1 MNLKLFYCQ
10 HCGKIIA
17 IVKNSC
23 SKTMCCEHPMLQLHV
38 NASHNLLEDNSTNFT
53 TNSKHCVPIISVK
66 GKTISVT
73 LGSKISTQKQFSP
86 SKQLDWLLI
95 QSGITSSRLNNPA
108 FSQITTPQD
117 FSTELDFAVMSGERV
132 EADFSLF

>member
-1 MNLKLFYCQ
+1 MNLNLFYCQ

-23 SKTMCCEHPMLQLHV
+23 AQTICCEDPMIKLHV
-38 NASHNLLEDNSTNFT
+38 NTSQNLLENNSTKN
-53 TNSKHCVPIISVK
+53 NPQRNLNVPIISVK

-73 LGSKISTQKQFSP
+73 LGSKISNPKQISP
-86 SKQLDWLLI
+86 SKQLDWILI
-95 QSGITSSRLNNPA
+95 QSGIVNSRLKNPA
-108 FSQITTPQD
+108 FSQISTPQD
-117 FSTELDFAVMSGERV
+117 FSSELDFAVMSGERV

>member
-38 NASHNLLEDNSTNFT
+38 NASHNLLEDNSTNFS

-73 LGSKISTQKQFSP
+73 LGSKISNPKQ
-86 SKQLDWLLI
+86 I
-95 QSGITSSRLNNPA
+95 
-108 FSQITTPQD
+108 
-117 FSTELDFAVMSGERV
+117 
-132 EADFSLF
+132 

>member
-38 NASHNLLEDNSTNFT
+38 NASHNLLEDNSTNFS

-73 LGSKISTQKQFSP
+73 LGSKISNPKQISP
-86 SKQLDWLLI
+86 SKQLDWILI
-95 QSGITSSRLNNPA
+95 QSGIVHSRLKNHV
-108 FSQITTPQD
+108 FSQISTPQD
-117 FSTELDFAVMSGERV
+117 FSSELDFAAMPGERV
-132 EADFSLF
+132 EADLSLF

>member
-38 NASHNLLEDNSTNFT
+38 NASHNLLEDNSTNFS

-73 LGSKISTQKQFSP
+73 LGSKISTQKQFLYLAYNFL
-86 SKQLDWLLI
+86 K
-95 QSGITSSRLNNPA
+95 
-108 FSQITTPQD
+108 
-117 FSTELDFAVMSGERV
+117 V
-132 EADFSLF
+132 

>member
-1 MNLKLFYCQ
+1 M
-10 HCGKIIA
+10 GKIIA

-38 NASHNLLEDNSTNFT
+38 NASHNLLEDNSTNFS

-73 LGSKISTQKQFSP
+73 LGSKISNPEQISP
-86 SKQLDWLLI
+86 SKQLDWILI
-95 QSGITSSRLNNPA
+95 QSGIVNSRLKNPA
-108 FSQITTPQD
+108 FSQISTPQD
-117 FSTELDFAVMSGERV
+117 FSSELDFAVMSGERI